1 MAQTAPETT
10 LPAPAEAVT
19 ADQPPAVAP
28 AAPAA
33 VAPSAPA
40 ASSPAPAAADPF
52 AVAAAVAA
60 GHRLNAAE
68 GLAILSTPD
77 EDTLRLVTEAG
88 RLRRRHFGNTV
99 KVNYLVNLKSGLC
112 PEDCTYCS
120 QRLGSTA
127 EILKYTWLK
136 PDEAV
141 EQAKMGIGGG
151 ASRVCLVASGRGPT
165 DRDVDRVATMTEGL
179 KAEHPEVE
187 VCACLGLLKDGQA
200 DRLREAGVDAYNHNL
215 NTAESKYAEIS
226 TTHTYADRVE
236 TVERAKGA
244 GLSPCSGLIV
254 GMGESDAQ
262 VVEAVLALRELD
274 SDSIPVNFLMP
285 FEGTPLAGTWELTPL
300 RCLRILALV
309 RLACPD
315 TELRLAG
322 GREMHLRGLQATAL
336 EVANSLFLGDYLTS
350 EGQTAEQDL
359 AMIADAGFRV
369 LGAGETPGPEAAA
382 GQAAPWAAVPAE
394 DAVAQATTPAGGS
407 CGAAAVPG
415 GPAAT
420 PCGSHAAEGA
430 GCGCCSAETVSD
442 TVADTPA
449 GVPAGVEPRIRRRGA
464 GTAEAPNA

>member
-1 MAQTAPETT
+1 MTQTAPHVENDSV
-10 LPAPAEAVT
+10 PAPASTDPEAF
-19 ADQPPAVAP
+19 AKAVAE
-28 AAPAA
+28 
-33 VAPSAPA
+33 
-40 ASSPAPAAADPF
+40 
-52 AVAAAVAA
+52 
-60 GHRLNAAE
+60 GHRITAEE
-68 GLAILSTPD
+68 GLAILATHD
-77 EDTLRLVTEAG
+77 EDTLRLVAEAG
-88 RLRRRHFGNTV
+88 HLRRRHFGNTV

-141 EQAKMGIGGG
+141 EQATRGIDGG

-165 DRDVDRVATMTEGL
+165 NRDVDRVVTMTDRL
-179 KAEHPEVE
+179 KTEHPEVE

-200 DRLREAGVDAYNHNL
+200 DRLRAAGIDAYNHNL
-215 NTAESKYAEIS
+215 NTAESKYEEIA

-236 TVERAKGA
+236 TVRRARGA

-254 GMGESDAQ
+254 GMGESAEQ
-262 VVEAVLALRELD
+262 VVEAVLALRELG

-300 RCLRILALV
+300 HCLRILALV

-315 TELRLAG
+315 AELRLAG

-369 LGAGETPGPEAAA
+369 LGVGELPGPESRSQIQPGAGPEESHSATQACACPAVAAD
-382 GQAAPWAAVPAE
+382 GGGAAPEPPTQQERGCACAIEHDASVEPA
-394 DAVAQATTPAGGS
+394 TSAG
-407 CGAAAVPG
+407 
-415 GPAAT
+415 T
-420 PCGSHAAEGA
+420 
-430 GCGCCSAETVSD
+430 
-442 TVADTPA
+442 
-449 GVPAGVEPRIRRRGA
+449 EPRIRRRGA
-464 GTAEAPNA
+464 GTLEAPNA

>member
-10 LPAPAEAVT
+10 LSAPT
-19 ADQPPAVAP
+19 PRDP
-28 AAPAA
+28 AAL
-33 VAPSAPA
+33 
-40 ASSPAPAAADPF
+40 
-52 AVAAAVAA
+52 AAAVAA
-60 GHRLNAAE
+60 GHRLTAEE

-77 EDTLRLVTEAG
+77 TDTLRLVAEAG
-88 RLRRRHFGNTV
+88 RLRREHFGDTV

-127 EILKYTWLK
+127 EILKYSWLK
-136 PDEAV
+136 PEEAV
-141 EQAKMGIGGG
+141 EQARLGIGGG
-151 ASRVCLVASGRGPT
+151 ASRVCLVASGRGPSN
-165 DRDVDRVATMTEGL
+165 RDVERVATMTDQL

-215 NTAESKYAEIS
+215 NTAESKYEDIA
-226 TTHTYADRVE
+226 TTHTYADRVD
-236 TVERAKGA
+236 TVEQAKGA

-254 GMGESDAQ
+254 GMGESDEQ
-262 VVEAVLALRELD
+262 VVEAVLALRDLG

-369 LGAGETPGPEAAA
+369 LGAGERPDSSQPGQSGTATPASR
-382 GQAAPWAAVPAE
+382 
-394 DAVAQATTPAGGS
+394 QATTAAPQA
-407 CGAAAVPG
+407 CAGAAGAG
-415 GPAAT
+415 APAAS
-420 PCGSHAAEGA
+420 PCGSHAEAGS
-430 GCGCCSAETVSD
+430 GCGCSSPAETS
-442 TVADTPA
+442 
-449 GVPAGVEPRIRRRGA
+449 AGVEPRIRRRGA
-464 GTAEAPNA
+464 GTVEAPNA